1 MKLEFNKKMRDGVA
15 ATGLSGSIKKD
26 NKYQLKLPE
35 LGKLEALT
43 TAQLT
48 DKFTRLW
55 LGDNE
60 DQLSNV

>member
-1 MKLEFNKKMRDGVA
+1 MQLEFNKKMRDGVA

-48 DKFTRLW
+48 DKFTRL
-55 LGDNE
+55 
-60 DQLSNV
+60 